1 MPVEVNARYFDPN
14 DPDDYLARRFA
25 AGPSPAA
32 TAAVESVS
40 PWVEP
45 DYASIPSD
53 GDLPWD
59 AAERDLVWPGPAM
72 IMPAGLLPDGRPYS
86 RDERDN
92 ATRICGEV
100 VTSGVEAEAVVR
112 AYDRQQDAL
121 RSRAGLP
128 WAVRGARGKLEDTP
142 ETLRAIEQLHR
153 EELVRRQRAHRLR
166 WGG

>member
-1 MPVEVNARYFDPN
+1 MPVDITPRYFDAN

-25 AGPSPAA
+25 EQQPAPAA
-32 TAAVESVS
+32 ETTS

-53 GDLPWD
+53 GELPWD
-59 AAERDLVWPGPAM
+59 QEARDLVWPGPAM
-72 IMPAGLLPDGRPYS
+72 IMPAGLLPDGKPYS

-92 ATRICGEV
+92 ASRICGEV
-100 VTSGVEAEAVVR
+100 VTRGVEADAVVR

-121 RSRAGLP
+121 RDRAGLP
-128 WAVRGARGKLEDTP
+128 RPHWGEKSLEDTP

-153 EELVRRQRAHRLR
+153 DERARRQQVHRRR
-166 WGG
+166 WAG